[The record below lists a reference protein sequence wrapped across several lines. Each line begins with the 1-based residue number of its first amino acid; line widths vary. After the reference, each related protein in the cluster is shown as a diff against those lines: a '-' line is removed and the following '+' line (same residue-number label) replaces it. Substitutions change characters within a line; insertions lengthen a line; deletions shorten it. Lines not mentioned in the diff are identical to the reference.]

1 MFPTFSLLLLSLA
14 HAQTMLPPPGEP
26 APAPAETETEE
37 TEPAE
42 TEAVE
47 AEAVETEA
55 VETEAVET
63 EAVET
68 EAVETEAVEIE
79 AVETEQPEPT
89 EWNRRWLVNL
99 YGGALTGYTSLGFV
113 SALSGEVAGL
123 ELIQPVGALG
133 VGTTALLTRNKHY
146 SADQFAT
153 LLTGGAV
160 GGWFGAELGRA
171 LIAHDEPGAEE
182 RTLMASNLGALS
194 GTGLAILALN
204 NPLDA
209 KQAWMMDITGLVGW
223 QIGAGA
229 GDLLGLDYAG
239 DRSTRAMIELG
250 SGAVFGLA
258 SMGFAEGGLPRAGS
272 LGIAMAHGTWAGTWA
287 PVLMSDSPSTQQVM
301 GGLRMGLG
309 AGYMGGLALS
319 RAMGP
324 QSFQDIFLQG
334 AGWGAGAAL
343 GAGIPM
349 LMGVDESLSQIVG
362 PMLAG
367 GLAGHAAGA
376 ALAPHYN
383 VNGKDLAFTA
393 LLEAWT
399 GYQAIGWALYMDDA
413 YGYDDRAA
421 AGGFLTTAGAGT
433 LMAFGFP
440 SFVDLE
446 IAETTMVASA
456 GGWGTWYGG
465 WVGELV
471 ELDPQTHLIA
481 LLGAG
486 DAALLGT
493 AAFASGAWDPDWSDV
508 AVING
513 AGLAGGAMGA
523 MAGVVASPG
532 RKSLAA
538 GALVGST
545 AGLGLGW
552 WMTQNGAADAVSLN
566 WSPQLP
572 RHLGSVLPRTHLKA
586 LPTLAPWMDADG
598 NPGAW
603 VQLLVLQTGG

>member
-1 MFPTFSLLLLSLA
+1 
-14 HAQTMLPPPGEP
+14 
-26 APAPAETETEE
+26 
-37 TEPAE
+37 
-42 TEAVE
+42 V
-47 AEAVETEA
+47 
-55 VETEAVET
+55 
-63 EAVET
+63 
-68 EAVETEAVEIE
+68 
-79 AVETEQPEPT
+79 
-89 EWNRRWLVNL
+89 
-99 YGGALTGYTSLGFV
+99 
-113 SALSGEVAGL
+113 
-123 ELIQPVGALG
+123 
-133 VGTTALLTRNKHY
+133 LLTRKKHY

-153 LLTGGAV
+153 LVTGGAV
-160 GGWFGAELGRA
+160 GGWFGAEVGRA
-171 LIAHDEPGAEE
+171 LIGHDEPAADE

-194 GTGLAILALN
+194 GTGLALLALD

-209 KQAWMMDITGLVGW
+209 KQAWMMNITGLVGW

-239 DRSTRAMIELG
+239 DRNTRGMIELG
-250 SGAVFGLA
+250 AGTALGLA
-258 SMGFAEGGLPRAGS
+258 STKFAEGGIPRAGS

-287 PVLMSDSPSTQQVM
+287 PFLMSDSPSGQQVM

-309 AGYMGGLALS
+309 AGYVGGLTLS

-324 QSFQDIFLQG
+324 QTFQDIFLQG

-349 LMGVDESLSQIVG
+349 LLGVDESVSQIVA

-376 ALAPHYN
+376 AFSPTYN

-399 GYQAIGWALYMDDA
+399 GYQAIGWALYMSEA

-421 AGGFLTTAGAGT
+421 VGGFLTTAGAGT
-433 LMAFGFP
+433 LMAFVLP
-440 SFVDLE
+440 TRVNLE

-465 WVGELV
+465 WVGELM
-471 ELDPQTHLIA
+471 ELDPQTHLVA

-493 AAFASGAWDPDWSDV
+493 AALASGSWDPDWTDV
-508 AVING
+508 AVLNG

-523 MAGVVASPG
+523 MAGVVASPE

-545 AGLGLGW
+545 AGLGIGW
-552 WMTQNGAADAVSLN
+552 WMTQNGAADAVSLDWN
-566 WSPQLP
+566 PKLP
-572 RHLGSVLPRTHLKA
+572 RLPGSVLPRTHLKA
-586 LPTLAPWMDADG
+586 LPTLAPWMDSDG

-603 VQLLVLQTGG
+603 FQLLVLQTGA